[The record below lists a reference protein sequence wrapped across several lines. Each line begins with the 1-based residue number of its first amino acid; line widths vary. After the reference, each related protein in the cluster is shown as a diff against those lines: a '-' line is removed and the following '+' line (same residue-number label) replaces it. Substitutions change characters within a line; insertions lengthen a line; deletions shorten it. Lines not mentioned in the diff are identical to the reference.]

1 MLNNFKQTLR
11 HTENSGMTTILNA
24 IRITAA
30 ASMAAVMIISC
41 DDSANV
47 GSSLVKDESEV
58 VIASDFTI
66 SGHTVSNPK
75 VPSRTATQV
84 LGRIKADDY
93 GVFSSDFVT
102 QFMPSATI
110 DTEKMTRQNIDS
122 LKLLMFVPK
131 GSLVGDSLAPMGLE
145 VYRLNKQLTAPIFSN
160 FNPEDYYNPAD
171 KLGEKIYVCNA
182 LGATDSIK
190 ALSYRL
196 IDVKMPDELAKE
208 FYDLYIQNPQ
218 AYAYPSEFARHFP
231 GIYVKNS
238 FGSGRVVAIS
248 NTMMRMYYHVTSTDS
263 EGKEKI
269 EKYYGNYFAVTP
281 EIILNNNFSYEA
293 DASLQA
299 RIENGETII
308 VAPVGRDVEMIFP
321 IKDVIDYY
329 QANSGALAVIN
340 TLAFDIPAEAIENEY
355 GIEPPAD
362 MLMVLSSKKE
372 QFFQNNE
379 LTDNKTS
386 FYCSYDAANHRYR
399 FSGLRDYLLD
409 MLKKDNITPEDYT
422 FTLTPVVVETESSS
436 SGYYGS
442 TTYVSAIEPYVGAPV
457 MVKLDLSKANVSFS
471 FSKQTK

>member
-1 MLNNFKQTLR
+1 
-11 HTENSGMTTILNA
+11 MTTILNA

-190 ALSYRL
+190 A
-196 IDVKMPDELAKE
+196 
-208 FYDLYIQNPQ
+208 
-218 AYAYPSEFARHFP
+218 
-231 GIYVKNS
+231 
-238 FGSGRVVAIS
+238 
-248 NTMMRMYYHVTSTDS
+248 
-263 EGKEKI
+263 
-269 EKYYGNYFAVTP
+269 
-281 EIILNNNFSYEA
+281 
-293 DASLQA
+293 
-299 RIENGETII
+299 
-308 VAPVGRDVEMIFP
+308 
-321 IKDVIDYY
+321 
-329 QANSGALAVIN
+329 
-340 TLAFDIPAEAIENEY
+340 
-355 GIEPPAD
+355 
-362 MLMVLSSKKE
+362 
-372 QFFQNNE
+372 
-379 LTDNKTS
+379 
-386 FYCSYDAANHRYR
+386 
-399 FSGLRDYLLD
+399 
-409 MLKKDNITPEDYT
+409 
-422 FTLTPVVVETESSS
+422 
-436 SGYYGS
+436 
-442 TTYVSAIEPYVGAPV
+442 
-457 MVKLDLSKANVSFS
+457 
-471 FSKQTK
+471 